1 MKKRL
6 LLMVLATTMVA
17 SMFTGCGSKDNDKE
31 NTSETINVE
40 QGDNS
45 TNAPTSNEEDTKKEE
60 SANKEEVKSY
70 NEKFYKEPD
79 WEEEYNELIE
89 KGWKENEATEN
100 IEQTKLEYN
109 AMKFVFEDMT
119 QNFKHKKEV
128 TALEPINTKLSPD
141 PKNNTFVCDVLN
153 AQPENAVDSKGEPV
167 VFLRE
172 NYTEFAGFDVY
183 QTKAWRYDKKE
194 KTIQVAVRAY
204 DIKGISPLIVNVV
217 LSINEDGS
225 FVYKNIDIN
234 SQNYE

>member
-6 LLMVLATTMVA
+6 LLMALATTMTL
-17 SMFTGCGSKDNDKE
+17 SMLVGCGKEDTKDEATTPATSVEQDSKDDA
-31 NTSETINVE
+31 
-40 QGDNS
+40 
-45 TNAPTSNEEDTKKEE
+45 TNAPSNDETKDD
-60 SANKEEVKSY
+60 SSKEEVKSY

-128 TALEPINTKLSPD
+128 TALEPINIKLSPD
-141 PKNNTFVCDVLN
+141 PKKNTFVCDVLN